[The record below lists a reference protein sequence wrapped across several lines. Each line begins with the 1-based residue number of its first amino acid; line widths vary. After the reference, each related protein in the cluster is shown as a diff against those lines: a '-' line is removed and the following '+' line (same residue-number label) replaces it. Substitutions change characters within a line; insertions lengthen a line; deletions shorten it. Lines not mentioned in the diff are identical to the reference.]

1 MKITLRS
8 LLAVRK
14 IEYLAV
20 NQDFLILEIS
30 SKAQHFADCP
40 AEIRLGGDVRIG
52 FPELI
57 GIEDILRDIFKGHRE
72 DFELKGICR
81 SSNPSSFLYLDMYF
95 MLERNEPN
103 KDRLIILLEDTSERI
118 ILAQRLGQ
126 VDKEYSLLLSELS
139 TAKDYLEK
147 VIASMGD
154 ALLVATASGEIKKV
168 NRATLDLFG
177 YREEEL
183 INNQLSILFD
193 RDSQQDVWSPQFLS
207 KNVEIVCQTK
217 TGEKRYVAFFCS
229 VIQSDTEESADFVC
243 IGRDLTKHKQ
253 AERDRLLATIARQI
267 RQSLKLEEIL
277 NTTVAEVRQLLQTDR
292 VVIYRFNPDWSAIV
306 AVESVSQP
314 DWSILDKTI
323 AYPCFGQ
330 SWVTPY
336 TKGRIQATA
345 DIYTSAL
352 SQCHVEFLAQLQI
365 RANLVIPILLAEESS
380 SPSPS
385 PFPPLSPSSS
395 PSPRLWGLL
404 AIHHCRMPRQWEQW
418 EIDLLK
424 NLSEYLAIAIQQAQ
438 LYEQLRQ
445 LAISDGLTQ
454 LANRRRFDN
463 YLNSEWRRLAREQQ
477 PISLILCDLDY
488 FKAYNDTYG
497 HLAGDFCLQVVAGIL
512 RDVVKRPAD
521 LAARYGGE
529 EFAVIL
535 PNTSIR
541 GAVYIGEQIRTSVQT
556 LKIPHCQSPIGQ
568 YVTLSLGVASQIPEC
583 DSTPEKLIAVA
594 DRALYRA
601 KAQGRDCAI
610 AASD

>member
-1 MKITLRS
+1 MKITIRN

-40 AEIRLGGDVRIG
+40 AEIRLGRDVRIG

-95 MLERNEPN
+95 ILERNETN
-103 KDRLIILLEDTSERI
+103 KDRLIVLLEDATERI

-168 NRATLDLFG
+168 NRATLDIFG
-177 YREEEL
+177 YKEEEL

-330 SWVTPY
+330 SWITPY

-385 PFPPLSPSSS
+385 PPLSPSPSS
-395 PSPRLWGLL
+395 RLWGLL

-424 NLSEYLAIAIQQAQ
+424 HLSEYLAIAIQQAQ

-477 PISLILCDLDY
+477 PLSLILCDLDY

-556 LKIPHCQSPIGQ
+556 LKIPHSQSPIGQ

-583 DSTPEKLIAVA
+583 DSTPKKLITAA